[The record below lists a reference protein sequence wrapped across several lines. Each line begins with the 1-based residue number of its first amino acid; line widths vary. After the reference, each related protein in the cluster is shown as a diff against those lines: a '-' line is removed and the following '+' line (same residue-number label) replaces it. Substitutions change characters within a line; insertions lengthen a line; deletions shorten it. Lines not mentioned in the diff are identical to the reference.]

1 MNALALITQYSFLVA
16 MLGMAGG
23 TVYFWFERDMLVE
36 EFRPAATVAG
46 IYTGIAA
53 FMYWLIYQQVGLDGQ
68 ASSVLALE
76 THVRYIDWIITTPL
90 ILVTIGLMLQIQ
102 ERKVA
107 LLWIVV
113 VADIAMIVFGYFG
126 ELFANQGDKEFEAWT
141 MFGLGCL
148 AFIVL
153 LYIILQFFGE
163 AAAEKV
169 GPVKR
174 SFKFM
179 AGFIAIGWAIYPLGF
194 MLGLV
199 SDAEGAK
206 LARELVYNFADVI
219 NKVGLGLVV
228 LSAAKGVSRDSQ
240 IKEAMRAL

>member
-16 MLGMAGG
+16 MLGMAAG
-23 TVYFWFERDMLVE
+23 TIYFWFERDSLVE
-36 EFRPAATVAG
+36 EFRPAATIAG

-68 ASSVLALE
+68 VDSVLALE

-90 ILVTIGLMLQIQ
+90 ILITVGLMLQIQ

-113 VADIAMIVFGYFG
+113 VADIAMILFGYFG

-148 AFIVL
+148 AYIVL

-163 AAAEKV
+163 AAEEKV
-169 GPVKR
+169 SPVKR

-179 AGFIAIGWAIYPLGF
+179 AGFIAIGWTIYPLGF

-206 LARELVYNFADVI
+206 LVRELVYNIADVI

-228 LSAAKGVSRDSQ
+228 LSAAKGVSRDAK